1 MSGQPLIGQM
11 MERPLLVSALLEHA
25 ESTHAT
31 SEIVSRRCEGDIH
44 RYTIKDAAV
53 RARKLANLLSR
64 FGVQQGDR
72 IATLAWNGY
81 RHWEL
86 YYGVSGY
93 GAVLHT
99 INPRLFAEQLVY
111 IINHAEDRYLF
122 VDLTFVPLL
131 EKIQD
136 QISRIEGFVILCDE
150 DKMPDTSLPN
160 ALCYETLLANEP
172 DDFSW
177 PEFDERAA
185 ASMCYTSG
193 TTGNPKGV
201 LYSHRST
208 VLHAMASIGEE
219 ALGLA
224 STSCFLPVVPMFHV
238 NAWGTPYSA
247 AITGAKQVFP
257 GPGMDGA
264 SLWELIDAEKPDL
277 MLGVPTVWLMLLN
290 HMDSIGKK
298 LESVKN
304 VVVGGSAAPMSMI
317 RDFNEKHDAFLI
329 HAWGMTE
336 MSPIGTV
343 NSHNI
348 HTESLPLEERYK
360 LQAKQGRPVYGVE
373 MKIVDDDNNT
383 LPQDGVARGRLLVRG
398 PWIVSGYYNNDDRS
412 SFIDGWFDTGDV
424 ATIDENNYLTLV
436 DRSKDVIKSGGEW
449 ISSIDLENAAVGHP
463 ELAECCV
470 IAARHDKWAERP
482 VLLAVRN
489 EGAGVD
495 EAGVLKYLEDK
506 VAKWW
511 LPDAVVFV
519 DSLPHTATGKLL
531 KVDLRKTYENYL
543 LEKV

>member
-1 MSGQPLIGQM
+1 MSGQPLLGQM
-11 MERPLLVSALLEHA
+11 MDRPLLISGLLEHA
-25 ESTHAT
+25 EITHPDAG
-31 SEIVSRRCEGDIH
+31 IVSRRCEGDIH
-44 RYTIKDAAV
+44 RYTMKDAAV
-53 RARKLANLLSR
+53 RARKVANLLQR
-64 FGVQQGDR
+64 WGIQQGDR

-81 RHWEL
+81 RHYEL
-86 YYGVSGY
+86 YFGVSGY

-99 INPRLFAEQLVY
+99 INPRLFPEQLVY
-111 IINHAEDRYLF
+111 IINHAEDRWIF

-136 QISRIEGFVILCDE
+136 QITGVEGFVVLCDE
-150 DKMPDTSLPN
+150 DKMPATSLPN
-160 ALCYETLLANEP
+160 AHCYETLINAEN
-172 DDFSW
+172 DVFSW

-219 ALGLA
+219 SLGLA

-264 SLWELIDAEKPDL
+264 SLWELIEAEKPDL
-277 MLGVPTVWLMLLN
+277 LLGVPTVWLMLLN

-298 LESVKN
+298 LDSVQN
-304 VVVGGSAAPMSMI
+304 VVIGGAAAPLSMI
-317 RDFNEKHDAFLI
+317 RKFQEVHDAFVI

-336 MSPIGTV
+336 MSPIGSV
-343 NSHNI
+343 NSPNI
-348 HTESLPLEERYK
+348 HTLQLPLEQRYA

-373 MKIVDDDNNT
+373 MKIVDDNNQE
-383 LPQDGVARGRLLVRG
+383 LPRDGKTFGRLLVRG
-398 PWIVSGYYNNDDRS
+398 PWIINGYYKNDDRS

-424 ATIDENNYLTLV
+424 ATIDPNNYMHIV

-463 ELAECCV
+463 ELLECCV
-470 IAARHDKWAERP
+470 IGARHPKWDERP
-482 VLLAVRN
+482 LLLAIRK
-489 EGAGVD
+489 EGSKVTED
-495 EAGVLKYLEDK
+495 EVKEFLNDK
-506 VAKWW
+506 IAKWW
-511 LPDAVVFV
+511 MPDAVIFV

-531 KVDLRKTYENYL
+531 KVDLRKEYENYL
-543 LEKV
+543 LQ

>member
-1 MSGQPLIGQM
+1 MLGQIM
-11 MERPLLVSALLEHA
+11 DRPLLISGLLEHA
-25 ESTHAT
+25 EQTHPG

-44 RYTIKDAAV
+44 RYTMRDAAQ
-53 RARKLANLLSR
+53 RARKVANLLAR
-64 FGVQQGDR
+64 MGIQQGDR
-72 IATLAWNGY
+72 VATLAWNGY
-81 RHWEL
+81 RHFEL
-86 YYGVSGY
+86 YFGVSGS

-99 INPRLFAEQLVY
+99 INPRLFAEQLSF
-111 IINHAEDRYLF
+111 IINHAEDRWIF

-131 EKIQD
+131 ESIKD
-136 QISRIEGFVILCDE
+136 QITGVEGFVVLCDE
-150 DKMPDTSLPN
+150 DKMPQTALPN
-160 ALCYETLLANEP
+160 AQCYETLLAKES
-172 DDFSW
+172 DVFTW
-177 PEFDERAA
+177 PEFDERSA

-201 LYSHRST
+201 VYSHRST
-208 VLHAMASIGEE
+208 VIHAMASIGEE

-277 MLGVPTVWLMLLN
+277 LLGVPTVWLMLLN

-304 VVVGGSAAPMSMI
+304 VVVGGSAAPLSMI
-317 RDFNEKHDAFLI
+317 RAFQEKHDAFLI

-343 NSHNI
+343 NAHNN
-348 HTESLPLEERYK
+348 HMEKLPLEERYL

-373 MKIVDDDNNT
+373 MKIVNDQNEE
-383 LPQDGVARGRLLVRG
+383 LPRDGETFGRLLVRG
-398 PWIVSGYYNNDDRS
+398 PWIIRGYYKNDDRS
-412 SFIDGWFDTGDV
+412 NFVDGWFDTGDV
-424 ATIDENNYLTLV
+424 ATISPDNYLTIV

-463 ELAECCV
+463 ELVECCV
-470 IAARHDKWAERP
+470 IGARHPKWDERP
-482 VLLAVRN
+482 LLLAIRK
-489 EGAGVD
+489 EGSNLTEQDVMD
-495 EAGVLKYLEDK
+495 YLSDK
-506 VAKWW
+506 IAKWW
-511 LPDAVVFV
+511 MPDAIIFV
-519 DSLPHTATGKLL
+519 ESLPHTATGKLL
-531 KVDLRKTYENYL
+531 KVDLRKEYENHL
-543 LEKV
+543 LATADV

>member
-1 MSGQPLIGQM
+1 MRSILLVTWFDLRESLRSRQAMALLIIYLLGSMAATGLFVALLSEIENALASSLSVSQTDRPGAMTEVLMESEEMLDIASGLIGDR
-11 MERPLLVSALLEHA
+11 ELAAELVSIPPIALFY
-25 ESTHAT
+25 
-31 SEIVSRRCEGDIH
+31 GW
-44 RYTIKDAAV
+44 
-53 RARKLANLLSR
+53 LS
-64 FGVQQGDR
+64 
-72 IATLAWNGY
+72 
-81 RHWEL
+81 
-86 YYGVSGY
+86 
-93 GAVLHT
+93 
-99 INPRLFAEQLVY
+99 
-111 IINHAEDRYLF
+111 
-122 VDLTFVPLL
+122 LTFVPLL

-264 SLWELIDAEKPDL
+264 SLWELIDAEKPDM